1 MATSYDLFFAGG
13 HDEAKRKLGGAF
25 EQDGFTV
32 QTRPDGNW
40 VAARGSASASFWLG
54 AMAGK
59 RFRVTFEITFFV
71 DPAGALVARLN
82 RNLTGAA
89 LRGGVLGANMANN
102 AFVKTYKSLVEAL
115 SADGTLARSIA
126 ND

>member
-1 MATSYDLFFAGG
+1 VATSYDLFFAGD

>member
-1 MATSYDLFFAGG
+1 MAASYDLFFSGD

-25 EQDGFTV
+25 EKDGFTV

-40 VAARGSASASFWLG
+40 VASRGSNGLTIAFG

-71 DPAGALVARLN
+71 DASGALVARFN
-82 RNLTGAA
+82 RNLTGGA
-89 LRGGVLGANMANN
+89 LRGGVIGANMTNN
-102 AFVKTYKSLVEAL
+102 RFTNTYNTLVEIL
-115 SADGTLARSIA
+115 SADGTLTRSIA